1 MPLCKG
7 IRNPDRAMEGELEMN
22 FRIKTAF
29 MVGITVLA
37 IMLCNAAFDF
47 SCIDGII
54 LYFLIYATQEINR
67 INDRLDKMEGENR

>member
-1 MPLCKG
+1 
-7 IRNPDRAMEGELEMN
+7 MN

-37 IMLCNAAFDF
+37 IMLCNTAFDF

-54 LYFLIYATQEINR
+54 LYFLLYATKEVNQ
-67 INDRLDKMEGENR
+67 INDKLDKMKGKKDE